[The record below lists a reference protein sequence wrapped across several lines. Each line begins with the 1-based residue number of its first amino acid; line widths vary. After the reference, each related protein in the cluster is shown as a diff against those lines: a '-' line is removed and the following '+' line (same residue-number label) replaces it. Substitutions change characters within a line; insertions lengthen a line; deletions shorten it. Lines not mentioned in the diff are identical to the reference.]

1 MIYKKNVFK
10 NNKKIIILLYKY
22 MPDVS
27 HVGNITK
34 KHPLKESSF
43 RGCKQHFF
51 YLLALVLLQ
60 GTLKHIKKRQAH
72 FTVIES

>member
-1 MIYKKNVFK
+1 MVYKSKKNFFEY
-10 NNKKIIILLYKY
+10 NSY
-22 MPDVS
+22 
-27 HVGNITK
+27 K

-43 RGCKQHFF
+43 RGCKHF